1 MVVNCR
7 SKLQKFMIDDLFP
20 DVEIP
25 KPAVNAAAKTVVSFI
40 PYLGNAISTIWNEFE
55 SAQLQRKVERFE
67 ELVKTLSNDL
77 TRLETRVN
85 QEYINKP
92 DCADLL
98 EKTVHN
104 IVIERLEEKRLAYKN
119 ILINSIVDKNCDFDR
134 TEKYIS
140 LLSQMTK
147 IDILLLSTF
156 QNPELTNKQNGYPV
170 KNHSEIKMGNVTHTY
185 QRDYNIYDIIYELW
199 RFNKEDIAD
208 SIAFLYQNRLINKD
222 NFVLSTNG
230 HPIHTLDNM
239 LTNKGKEF
247 IRFIT
252 TP

>member
-156 QNPELTNKQNGYPV
+156 L
-170 KNHSEIKMGNVTHTY
+170 
-185 QRDYNIYDIIYELW
+185 
-199 RFNKEDIAD
+199 
-208 SIAFLYQNRLINKD
+208 
-222 NFVLSTNG
+222 LSVFG
-230 HPIHTLDNM
+230 
-239 LTNKGKEF
+239 
-247 IRFIT
+247 RFIFGKRSALNNAVSSAIGILFIYAVT
-252 TP
+252 VVLNSAGAQYSSLIAPYLLLPSPVRTLHFSPLQVHTIL